1 MIGDLFTQPM
11 ILLKTNDNIFLSNI
25 SMSKKIVKIKTEP
38 IEVLEDKK
46 YSKLPEES
54 DTELVLGKAK
64 KETVVKEKKPFVM
77 TEKRKLAFEKARE
90 KLAEKR
96 EKVKQEKEQYE
107 NIKNDLK
114 EKIKEKK
121 VKKLTNLKKKV
132 ETIEESDSE
141 EEIIVKKRKPR
152 VVYVSDPEIEKPK
165 PQVVEA
171 PRAVTVPPRR
181 GAQYL

>member
-1 MIGDLFTQPM
+1 MIGDLFTQLTN
-11 ILLKTNDNIFLSNI
+11 LLKMNDNIFLSNI

-77 TEKRKLAFEKARE
+77 TEKRKLAFEKA
-90 KLAEKR
+90 R

-171 PRAVTVPPRR
+171 SRAVTVPPRR